1 MLAVTRVVTLA
12 TAAGSLRALANSKY
26 EVIKS
31 IGYGEEGNP
40 LEK

>member
-1 MLAVTRVVTLA
+1 MLAVARVVTLV
-12 TAAGSLRALANSKY
+12 TSAGYLRALANRKY